1 MTDASIQLPAAR
13 SSPSAARRFVTE
25 KLPPTSG
32 VAEITLCVSELVSN
46 AILHAGTG
54 CVVRLHDNAQA
65 VRVEVRDQNPHVL
78 PVKREYDATSVT
90 GRGLQLI
97 DRLTSRWGVD
107 VDADGK
113 TVWFEV
119 PASGESTKEAS

>member
-1 MTDASIQLPAAR
+1 MNDASIQLPAAR
-13 SSPSAARRFVTE
+13 TSPSAARRFVSE
-25 KLPPTSG
+25 RLARDSG

-54 CVVRLHDNAQA
+54 CLVRLHENEQA
-65 VRVEVRDQNPHVL
+65 VRVEVRDQNPHLL

-113 TVWFEV
+113 TVWFEIPISG
-119 PASGESTKEAS
+119 PAREAS

>member
-1 MTDASIQLPAAR
+1 VSERLAR
-13 SSPSAARRFVTE
+13 S
-25 KLPPTSG
+25 SG

-54 CVVRLHDNAQA
+54 CLLRLHENGQA
-65 VRVEVRDQNPHVL
+65 IRVEVRDQNPHLL

-97 DRLTSRWGVD
+97 DRLTTRWGVE
-107 VDADGK
+107 VDAEGK
-113 TVWFEV
+113 TVWFEIPV
-119 PASGESTKEAS
+119 SGPARGAS

>member
-13 SSPSAARRFVTE
+13 TSPSAARRFVSE
-25 KLPPTSG
+25 QLASADG

-54 CVVRLHDNAQA
+54 CVVRLHENRSA
-65 VRVEVRDQNPHVL
+65 VRVEVRDQNPHVM
-78 PVKREYDATSVT
+78 PVKRDYDATSVT

-97 DRLTSRWGVD
+97 DRLTARWGVD
-107 VDADGK
+107 VDTEGK

-119 PASGESTKEAS
+119 ATEAPKAKEAS